1 VNRDLLTEHEI
12 VIRVRYQETDAQ
24 GRVHHANYPVYFES
38 ARVELLRASGISYR
52 VLEEA
57 GIFLV
62 VAELECRYFIG
73 ACFDDLLTV
82 KTQVV
87 KSKGV
92 RIENQYSIWRD
103 EDLICEG
110 RTVVASVDPLGKVK
124 PLPTWLRLPK
134 KQAKR

>member
-1 VNRDLLTEHEI
+1 MNRDLLTEHEI

-24 GRVHHANYPVYFES
+24 GRVHHATYPVYFES

-52 VLEEA
+52 VLEEE

-62 VAELECRYFIG
+62 VAELECRYFMG
-73 ACFDDLLTV
+73 ACFDDLLAV

-103 EDLICEG
+103 DDLICEG
-110 RTVVASVDPLGKVK
+110 RTVVASVDAEGKVK
-124 PLPTWLRLPK
+124 PLPKWLRLPK
-134 KQAKR
+134 KSTEG